1 MIWEGNFFHPTLRSG
16 PMGYWSS
23 ARSRRWLLW
32 GLLASSYL
40 LVNTYRLST
49 AVVAE
54 ELMSAFQIAGAQ
66 LGTLHASFFLIYAVM
81 QIPTG
86 ILVDSIGP
94 RRTAAVGG
102 IGTNLGAVLF
112 ALAGSY
118 PVAFAGRFLIGL
130 SGSVIFVSILRFCA
144 NWYTAEEF
152 GTMNGI
158 SFAVAGAGG
167 IVATTPFALLVGAA
181 GWRSSVLLLATA
193 GFGFAVCVYLFVRDS
208 PERAGFDPID
218 GVPEPARPSGRESWN
233 FLKDVLRDRLTWV
246 VFVILFCTGGVNL
259 TLFGLWGIPYIT
271 QVYGTTVTVASL
283 FTLLG
288 GIGAVVGPP
297 FFGWLSDRTG
307 LRTEIVVAAGVL
319 YTTVLT
325 TVAVFGD
332 PPLPVVAVA
341 FFLTGGLLGAFVL
354 TYPLIKERNP
364 DRASGI
370 ALGTINGASFLGAA
384 IFPSAMGLI
393 LDSHWTGELSGGA
406 RVYTTTGYRVAFGL
420 AALAAAVA
428 LGCALW
434 LHRSDD
440 GSVVR

>member
-1 MIWEGNFFHPTLRSG
+1 
-16 PMGYWSS
+16 MGYWSS
-23 ARSRRWLLW
+23 PRRRRWLLW
-32 GLLASSYL
+32 ALLAGSYL

-54 ELMSAFQIAGAQ
+54 ELMAAFEIAGTQ
-66 LGTLHASFFLIYAVM
+66 LGTLHASFFFVYALM

-102 IGTNLGAVLF
+102 IGTNIGAVIF
-112 ALAGSY
+112 ALAGGY

-144 NWYTAEEF
+144 SWYTADEF

-181 GWRSSVLLLATA
+181 GWRTSVLVLAVA
-193 GFGFAVCVYLFVRDS
+193 GFGLAVSVYAFVRDS
-208 PERAGFDPID
+208 PERAGLEPIE
-218 GVPEPARPSGRESWN
+218 GVPEPPRPSASESWG
-233 FLKDVLRDRLTWV
+233 FLKAVVRDRLTWV
-246 VFVILFCTGGVNL
+246 IFVILFCTGGVNL
-259 TLFGLWGIPYIT
+259 TLFGLWGIPYVR
-271 QVYGTTVTVASL
+271 QVYGTSVTVASL
-283 FTLLG
+283 FTLAG
-288 GIGAVVGPP
+288 GVGAVVGPP

-307 LRTEIVVAAGVL
+307 LRTEIVVVGGVV

-325 TVAVFGD
+325 LIAVVGD
-332 PPLPVVAVA
+332 PPLPIVAVA
-341 FFLTGGLLGAFVL
+341 FFLTGGLLGSFVL

-384 IFPSAMGLI
+384 VFPSAMGLI
-393 LDSHWTGELSGGA
+393 LDSYWTGELAGGA

-420 AALAAAVA
+420 AAGAAGLA
-428 LGCALW
+428 LCCALW
-434 LHRSDD
+434 LHVADD
-440 GSVVR
+440 GPVA

>member
-1 MIWEGNFFHPTLRSG
+1 
-16 PMGYWSS
+16 MGYWSS

-32 GLLASSYL
+32 GLLAASYL

-54 ELMSAFQIAGAQ
+54 ELMTAFEIAGAQ
-66 LGTLHASFFLIYAVM
+66 LGTLHASFFLIYAIM

-102 IGTNLGAVLF
+102 IGTNLGAVVF

-118 PVAFAGRFLIGL
+118 PVAFAGRFMIGL

-144 NWYTAEEF
+144 NWYSAEEF

-158 SFAVAGAGG
+158 SFAVAGVGG
-167 IVATTPFALLVGAA
+167 IVATTPFALLVGAT
-181 GWRSSVLLLATA
+181 GWRSSVLFLAVI
-193 GFGFAVCVYLFVRDS
+193 GFGLAISVYAFVRDS
-208 PERAGFDPID
+208 PERAGFEPIE
-218 GVPEPARPSGRESWN
+218 GVPEPPRPSGSESWA
-233 FLKDVLRDRLTWV
+233 FLKQVVRDPLTWV
-246 VFVILFCTGGVNL
+246 VFVILFCAGGVNL
-259 TLFGLWGIPYIT
+259 TLFGLWGIPYIR
-271 QVYGTTVTVASL
+271 QVYGTSVTVASL
-283 FTLLG
+283 FTLAG
-288 GIGAVVGPP
+288 GVGAVLGPP

-307 LRTEIVVAAGVL
+307 LRTEIVVGAGVL
-319 YTTVLT
+319 YTTVLGLI
-325 TVAVFGD
+325 AVVGN

-341 FFLTGGLLGAFVL
+341 FFLTGSLLGAFVL

-364 DRASGI
+364 NRASGI
-370 ALGTINGASFLGAA
+370 ALGTINGAAFLGAA
-384 IFPSAMGLI
+384 VFPSAMGFI
-393 LDSHWTGELSGGA
+393 LDSYWTGERAGGA

-420 AALAAAVA
+420 ATLAAAVA

-434 LHRSDD
+434 LHHKDD
-440 GSVVR
+440 GSVVS

>member
-1 MIWEGNFFHPTLRSG
+1 MS
-16 PMGYWSS
+16 YWSS
-23 ARSRRWLLW
+23 ATSRRWLLW
-32 GLLASSYL
+32 GLLAASYL

-54 ELMSAFQIAGAQ
+54 QLMDAFAIAGAQ

-86 ILVDSIGP
+86 VLVDSVGP

-102 IGTNLGAVLF
+102 LGTNVGAVVF
-112 ALAGSY
+112 ALAPTY

-130 SGSVIFVSILRFCA
+130 SGSVIFVSMLRFCA

-152 GTMNGI
+152 GTMNGV
-158 SFAVAGAGG
+158 SFAVAGMGG

-181 GWRSSVLLLATA
+181 GWRSSVILLASA
-193 GFGFAVCVYLFVRDS
+193 GFGFAVLVYLFVRDS
-208 PERAGFDPID
+208 PERAGLDPIE
-218 GVPEPARPSGRESWN
+218 GVPEPPRPSGAESWA
-233 FLKDVLRDRLTWV
+233 FLKQVVRDRLTWA
-246 VFVILFCTGGVNL
+246 VFVILFCAGGVNL
-259 TLFGLWGIPYIT
+259 TLFGLWGIPYIR
-271 QVYGTTVTVASL
+271 QVYGTTVTTASL

-297 FFGWLSDRTG
+297 FFGWLSDQTG
-307 LRTEIVVAAGVL
+307 LRTEIVVAGGVL

-325 TVAVFGD
+325 IIAVFGD
-332 PPLPVVAVA
+332 PPLAVVGVA

-384 IFPSAMGLI
+384 VFPSAMGLI
-393 LDSHWTGELSGGA
+393 LDSYWTGELSGGA

-420 AALAAAVA
+420 AAVAALLA
-428 LGCALW
+428 LCCALW
-434 LHRSDD
+434 LHRHDD
-440 GSVVR
+440 GAVA

>member
-1 MIWEGNFFHPTLRSG
+1 MS
-16 PMGYWSS
+16 YWSS
-23 ARSRRWLLW
+23 AKSRRWVLW
-32 GLLASSYL
+32 GLLAASYL

-54 ELMSAFQIAGAQ
+54 QLMNAFAIAGAQ

-102 IGTNLGAVLF
+102 IGTNIGAVVF

-130 SGSVIFVSILRFCA
+130 SGSVIFVSMLRFCA

-152 GTMNGI
+152 GTMNGV
-158 SFAVAGAGG
+158 SFAVAGLGG
-167 IVATTPFALLVGAA
+167 IVATTPFALLVGVA
-181 GWRSSVLLLATA
+181 GWRTSVLILAAA
-193 GFGFAVCVYLFVRDS
+193 GFGFALSVYLFVRDS
-208 PERAGFDPID
+208 PERAGFDPIK
-218 GVPEPARPSGRESWN
+218 GVPEPARPSGAESWA
-233 FLKDVLRDRLTWV
+233 FLKAVVRDRLTWV
-246 VFVILFCTGGVNL
+246 VFVILFCAGGVNL
-259 TLFGLWGIPYIT
+259 TLFGLWGIPYIR
-271 QVYGTTVTVASL
+271 QVYGTTVTTASL

-288 GIGAVVGPP
+288 GIGAVIGPP

-307 LRTEIVVAAGVL
+307 LRTEIVVGAGAVYTIVL
-319 YTTVLT
+319 AIIAL
-325 TVAVFGD
+325 FGD
-332 PPLPVVAVA
+332 PPLPVIGVA
-341 FFLTGGLLGAFVL
+341 FFITGGLLGAFVL

-384 IFPSAMGLI
+384 VFPSAMGLI
-393 LDSHWTGELSGGA
+393 LDSYWTGELSGGA

-420 AALAAAVA
+420 AALAAF
-428 LGCALW
+428 LTLCCALW
-434 LHRSDD
+434 LHHIDD
-440 GSVVR
+440 KTVVS